1 MKSESSTLS
10 SATLVYRSH
19 FRMNSKY
26 KDFSSA
32 EKCSCTVHLKAA
44 VQTIQS
50 TELMTKFSTQSHSA
64 GQRASP
70 PLFWFSAFKAYP
82 SKGSK
87 WILCIY
93 FGFNKSNLSSYL
105 HCIVL
110 YKVIKSW
117 NNWLNAIAKLFIE
130 HILQRRRDIS
140 HYQECSTSGFFSA
153 LSPNIRWQSGERN
166 DPLCSEGSLWKPVL
180 LESNQRDTTKLL

>member
-1 MKSESSTLS
+1 
-10 SATLVYRSH
+10 
-19 FRMNSKY
+19 MNSKY

-50 TELMTKFSTQSHSA
+50 TELMTTFSTQSHSA

-105 HCIVL
+105 HCIVI
-110 YKVIKSW
+110 YKVIKS
-117 NNWLNAIAKLFIE
+117 
-130 HILQRRRDIS
+130 
-140 HYQECSTSGFFSA
+140 
-153 LSPNIRWQSGERN
+153 
-166 DPLCSEGSLWKPVL
+166 
-180 LESNQRDTTKLL
+180 